1 MPNERSLLMPFS
13 VRQITQDDKL
23 CHQVNLEVLQEVYPR
38 ETVEQVLSDCHAW
51 EKREKALSMVAIVY
65 LVIALT
71 LFPRLTIGGV
81 LRRLASGAR
90 FLWPDPNE
98 AVATEGAIGQ
108 RRQQL
113 GVTVLRQ
120 LSAIGHPEYQ
130 RSLLPGP
137 TSGGHRWH
145 LRGCGR

>member
-1 MPNERSLLMPFS
+1 MPFS
-13 VRQITQDDKL
+13 VRQIAQDDKL

-71 LFPRLTIGGV
+71 LFPVARPQRG
-81 LRRLASGAR
+81 SGDRGRDLPTA
-90 FLWPDPNE
+90 
-98 AVATEGAIGQ
+98 AAIG
-108 RRQQL
+108 RNRAAAVVSPL
-113 GVTVLRQ
+113 
-120 LSAIGHPEYQ
+120 LSSVGHPEYQ